1 MKRNITQYIENNSN
15 DHEKNLHYNK
25 KYKCD
30 ILDKKRKNIQNDE
43 IPNKK
48 IKTLKKEEESIY
60 FYDINDYNYN
70 INNKTNIDNYS
81 YIK

>member
-1 MKRNITQYIENNSN
+1 M
-15 DHEKNLHYNK
+15 
-25 KYKCD
+25 
-30 ILDKKRKNIQNDE
+30 DE
-43 IPNKK
+43 TTNKK
-48 IKTLKKEEESIY
+48 IKKEEESIY

>member
-15 DHEKNLHYNK
+15 DHEKYLHYNK

-30 ILDKKRKNIQNDE
+30 ILDKKRKNIQNNE
-43 IPNKK
+43 TTNKK
-48 IKTLKKEEESIY
+48 NKKEEESIY

-70 INNKTNIDNYS
+70 INNKTIIDNYS

>member
-15 DHEKNLHYNK
+15 DHEKKLQYNK

-30 ILDKKRKNIQNDE
+30 IVDKKRKITQNDE
-43 IPNKK
+43 ITNKK
-48 IKTLKKEEESIY
+48 IKKEEESIY
-60 FYDINDYNYN
+60 FYDINDYTYN

>member
-15 DHEKNLHYNK
+15 DYEKNLQNSK

-30 ILDKKRKNIQNDE
+30 ILDKKRKIIQNDE
-43 IPNKK
+43 TTNKK
-48 IKTLKKEEESIY
+48 NKKEESIY

-70 INNKTNIDNYS
+70 INNKNNIDNYS